1 MCMGIHTYKIGLIL
15 YKKIRAAKLK
25 KWCVYVCRKGGGL
38 EHIGLKIL
46 YIILHFCF
54 TCFDTFFF

>member
-25 KWCVYVCRKGGGL
+25 KWCVYVCRKGGG
-38 EHIGLKIL
+38 GGGG
-46 YIILHFCF
+46 
-54 TCFDTFFF
+54 